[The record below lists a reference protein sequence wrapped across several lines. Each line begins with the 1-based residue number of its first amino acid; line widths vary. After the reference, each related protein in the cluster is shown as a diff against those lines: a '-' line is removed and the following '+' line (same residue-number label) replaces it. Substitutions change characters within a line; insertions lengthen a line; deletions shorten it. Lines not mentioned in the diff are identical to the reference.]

1 MFGTSFEFLQ
11 LSKTPIMQLDNNQ
24 EHVRFVKEKVE
35 MIRFALFK
43 AAISSELRLPNNIIE
58 TLKVEDDGTIWF
70 LTSCNGEH
78 AKTIERS
85 FYAQLD
91 FYRKGTDCRLQLG
104 GNATIAEDDN
114 ETFIT
119 LSNYSKAVGA
129 SGRLVLIKMKITE
142 AEYFEN
148 KTEFAG
154 SIKDKVKIMFNNLF
168 LYNPHRKYNFS

>member
-1 MFGTSFEFLQ
+1 MLLNHNE
-11 LSKTPIMQLDNNQ
+11 
-24 EHVRFVKEKVE
+24 EHIRFIKEKVE
-35 MIRFALFK
+35 VIRFALFK

-78 AKTIERS
+78 AKTIDRS

-104 GNATIAEDDN
+104 GIATIAEDDN

-119 LSNYSKAVGA
+119 ISNYSKTVGA
-129 SGRLVLIKMKITE
+129 SGRLVLIKMKLLE

-148 KTEFAG
+148 KTEPAG
-154 SIKDKVKIMFNNLF
+154 SIMERFKMMFNQWF
-168 LYNPHRKYNFS
+168 LSNPHRKYNFS